1 MSGRRRWQRRVLP
14 RFTGRPRR
22 GGEPWRRFEVEQ
34 ARTMAA
40 AGSTAAEIG
49 LRLGRS
55 AEAVRA
61 KLAVVR
67 ER

>member
-1 MSGRRRWQRRVLP
+1 
-14 RFTGRPRR
+14 
-22 GGEPWRRFEVEQ
+22 
-34 ARTMAA
+34 MAA